1 MSVTY
6 THHFG
11 FALFRVS
18 IIDLALASPSE
29 TQTKEQS
36 LSEVLLA
43 S

>member
-1 MSVTY
+1 MTY

-11 FALFRVS
+11 FGLFCIS
-18 IIDLALASPSE
+18 IVDLALASPSE